1 MVSELKKTGPKIH
14 AQATNLGEQLP
25 KWLDVQMAALE
36 VSMME
41 GVCGRGGGGM
51 KSGSTGSGA
60 SSNEQNK
67 RDKFLLAQ

>member
-41 GVCGRGGGGM
+41 GVGGGGEGYEERLNRVRCQF
-51 KSGSTGSGA
+51 K
-60 SSNEQNK
+60 
-67 RDKFLLAQ
+67 

>member
-41 GVCGRGGGGM
+41 GVCGRGGGV
-51 KSGSTGSGA
+51 
-60 SSNEQNK
+60 
-67 RDKFLLAQ
+67 